1 MSRWDRRPRRALL
14 TQYHN
19 LQMIHRRQ
27 ILAALLP
34 LALAPIATLAQTHW
48 RPATES
54 ELKQAIPAR
63 APVIDEHIETELR
76 TASGIADPHGHLIAG
91 VLLITAGYSA
101 NGKYSY
107 FLLTQAPLRIAATT
121 LPPGNYLIGW
131 TRTESALT
139 VTFSEAASG
148 HSVVQVEAARNPALH
163 RVESFHIFPP
173 DSLSVIQFGRFS
185 FPYTLP

>member
-1 MSRWDRRPRRALL
+1 ME
-14 TQYHN
+14 
-19 LQMIHRRQ
+19 LQMNLHRRQ
-27 ILAALLP
+27 AFLLLLAAALSP
-34 LALAPIATLAQTHW
+34 IALAQAETHW
-48 RPATES
+48 RPATEA
-54 ELKQAIPAR
+54 ELKQLIPTR

-76 TASGIADPHGHLIAG
+76 TASGIADNHGHLIAG

-107 FLLTQAPLRIAATT
+107 FLLTQAPIRIGETT
-121 LPPGNYLIGW
+121 LAPGNYLIGW

-139 VTFSEAASG
+139 VVLSDATSG
-148 HSVVQVEAARNPALH
+148 HPVVQVEAARNPALH

-173 DSLSVIQFGRFS
+173 ETLSVIQFGRFS